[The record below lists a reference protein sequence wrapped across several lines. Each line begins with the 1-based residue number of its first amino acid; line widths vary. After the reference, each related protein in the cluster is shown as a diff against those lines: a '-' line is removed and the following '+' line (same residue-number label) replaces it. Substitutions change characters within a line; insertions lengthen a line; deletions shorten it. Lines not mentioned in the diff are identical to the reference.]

1 MNTENLKGLI
11 ASELIIVA
19 REEKGKRPTE
29 LNFEELIDVTDSI
42 VKKLI
47 LYGVVG
53 QSEQLADDKS
63 YQPCDGCNTSCKE
76 LEIFF
81 CKKLG

>member
-19 REEKGKRPTE
+19 REEKDKRPTE

-47 LYGVVG
+47 LYGVVL
-53 QSEQLADDKS
+53 QSEQLKPLDADM
-63 YQPCDGCNTSCKE
+63 QQALNE
-76 LEIFF
+76 LTESKVGNKPT
-81 CKKLG
+81 KKRF

>member
-1 MNTENLKGLI
+1 MKEKI
-11 ASELIIVA
+11 KELFKQYYNDETMPVV
-19 REEKGKRPTE
+19 E
-29 LNFEELIDVTDSI
+29 LEDKVLALFD
-42 VKKLI
+42 
-47 LYGVVG
+47 VVG

-76 LEIFF
+76 WEIFF

>member
-1 MNTENLKGLI
+1 MKEKI
-11 ASELIIVA
+11 KELFKQYYNDETMPVV
-19 REEKGKRPTE
+19 E
-29 LNFEELIDVTDSI
+29 LE
-42 VKKLI
+42 VKVLA
-47 LYGVVG
+47 LFDVVG

-76 LEIFF
+76 WEIFF